1 MEWGELKLPSYV
13 YSVYYN
19 VCNSR
24 QPISEWNNKM
34 RLIGYFVFLSLSLSL
49 KNVFFIRVAY
59 FNHAANLLKYFD
71 KLLKINK
78 YVNLNRL
85 TDCINGSKLLSVG

>member
-24 QPISEWNNKM
+24 WPFSEWNNKM
-34 RLIGYFVFLSLSLSL
+34 RLIGYFVISLSRSL
-49 KNVFFIRVAY
+49 YKNVFFY
-59 FNHAANLLKYFD
+59 MCSFFLCNLTMQHTF
-71 KLLKINK
+71 
-78 YVNLNRL
+78 
-85 TDCINGSKLLSVG
+85 

>member
-1 MEWGELKLPSYV
+1 MERGELKLPSYV

-19 VCNSR
+19 VCNSCWA
-24 QPISEWNNKM
+24 ISEWNNTM
-34 RLIGYFVFLSLSLSL
+34 RLIGYFVFLSLALS
-49 KNVFFIRVAY
+49 KKRVFYTRIAY

-78 YVNLNRL
+78 
-85 TDCINGSKLLSVG
+85 

>member
-1 MEWGELKLPSYV
+1 MEWGELKLPRYV

-19 VCNSR
+19 VCNSCWA
-24 QPISEWNNKM
+24 ISELNNKM
-34 RLIGYFVFLSLSLSL
+34 RLIGYFVFSSLSLSL
-49 KNVFFIRVAY
+49 KNVCINTCIAY

-78 YVNLNRL
+78 
-85 TDCINGSKLLSVG
+85 

>member
-19 VCNSR
+19 ICYSR
-24 QPISEWNNKM
+24 QPISEWNNKNAIYR
-34 RLIGYFVFLSLSLSL
+34 RLSFFSLSLSL
-49 KNVFFIRVAY
+49 KNLFFYTCVAY
-59 FNHAANLLKYFD
+59 FNHAANLLKSFD

-78 YVNLNRL
+78 WL
-85 TDCINGSKLLSVG
+85 

>member
-19 VCNSR
+19 VCYSR
-24 QPISEWNNKM
+24 RPISEWNNKM
-34 RLIGYFVFLSLSLSL
+34 RLIGYFVFSSLSLSL
-49 KNVFFIRVAY
+49 KNVFFLYVAY

-71 KLLKINK
+71 KLLNK
-78 YVNLNRL
+78 
-85 TDCINGSKLLSVG
+85 